1 LLADHI
7 QSPAIEGLA
16 MHLQYSRALGR
27 KASLDALTKLK
38 DGSPHAQV
46 KAAAMYSLALVLM
59 NEDAQG
65 QDKAKARQMLADL
78 QRDHGALRPE
88 HEKLAYAELANRY
101 LFELDN
107 LQLHMLAP
115 DFEAV
120 DETGAKFKLSDYKGK
135 VVVIDFWGMW

>member
-1 LLADHI
+1 
-7 QSPAIEGLA
+7 
-16 MHLQYSRALGR
+16 
-27 KASLDALTKLK
+27 
-38 DGSPHAQV
+38 
-46 KAAAMYSLALVLM
+46 
-59 NEDAQG
+59 
-65 QDKAKARQMLADL
+65 MLADL

-107 LQLHMLAP
+107 LQLHMLVP

-120 DETGAKFKLSDYKGK
+120 DETGAKFKLSDYRGK